1 MPWYGHSGTFCL
13 EKLGVQDF
21 QSQNGTVYADTVWH
35 INDEYAI

>member
-21 QSQNGTVYADTVWH
+21 QLQNGTDTVWH